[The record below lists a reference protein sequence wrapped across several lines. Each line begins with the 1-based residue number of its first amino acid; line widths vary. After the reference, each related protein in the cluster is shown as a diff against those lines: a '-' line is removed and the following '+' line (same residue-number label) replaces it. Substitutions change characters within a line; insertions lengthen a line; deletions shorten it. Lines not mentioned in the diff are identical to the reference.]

1 MSDRELCA
9 AFFLERSHDGERPED
24 LLKRAGA
31 TSTWTWQP
39 SGETLIPLGEIRYAE
54 WGGLRCEVWIRDL
67 QHLRVLA
74 FVYPQGAFLEL
85 FDVDGATL
93 IERDGALAFTD
104 TFRDACAALTPAA
117 AFVITSP
124 RSDLDAFVAE
134 QESAV
139 VTLDELALLKAPF
152 GLVYLS
158 ESLAAG
164 VDPLLGL
171 DPREELPVPG
181 GRAFFA
187 GAGDQRWW
195 G

>member
-1 MSDRELCA
+1 VSDRELCT
-9 AFFLERSHDGERPED
+9 AFYLERSGDSERPEE
-24 LLKRAGA
+24 LLERAGA

-39 SGETLIPLGEIRYAE
+39 SGDTLIPLGEILYAE

-67 QHLRVLA
+67 QHLRVLTL
-74 FVYPQGAFLEL
+74 VYPQGAFMEL
-85 FDVDGATL
+85 FDLDGGTL
-93 IERDGALAFTD
+93 IERDGARAFID
-104 TFRDACAALTPAA
+104 AFRDACVALSPEA

-124 RSDLDAFVAE
+124 QSDLDAFLAE
-134 QESAV
+134 QEQAV

-158 ESLAAG
+158 ESLAAD

-171 DPREELPVPG
+171 EQREELPVPG